1 MNGMQNFLR
10 SFFDPVVMARYLPD
24 VLSGMLVAVW
34 IGAAVVV
41 VGVAAGLALACLRTY
56 RIAICNVFIICF
68 ADIFR
73 ALPPLVLILLL
84 YFGLPGVGV
93 RLSGP
98 MVLFVVLSL
107 TLAAFAEEIFWAGFS
122 AIEKGQWEAGIST
135 GLGFGGTLIYI
146 ALPQAVRLA
155 IPPLVNRVLAIT
167 KMTALGSVIG
177 VSEILSAA
185 TTAQS
190 FSGSATPLSL
200 AAIAYLVLFL
210 PLVFAARMFERR
222 REQSQGR

>member
-1 MNGMQNFLR
+1 MTRMANFLTT
-10 SFFDPVVMARYLPD
+10 FFNRDVMARYLPD
-24 VLSGMLVAVW
+24 ILSGMLVAIW
-34 IGAAVVV
+34 IGLAVVV
-41 VGVAAGLALACLRTY
+41 AGICLGLGLACLRTY
-56 RIAICNVFIICF
+56 RIRIFDVLIICF

-98 MVLFVVLSL
+98 MVLFIVLSL
-107 TLAAFAEEIFWAGFS
+107 TLAAFAEEIFWAGFLS
-122 AIEKGQWEAGIST
+122 VDRGQWEAGMST
-135 GLGFGGTLIYI
+135 GLGFGGTLLHV

-177 VSEILSAA
+177 VSEVLSAA

-200 AAIAYLVLFL
+200 AAIAYLVLFM
-210 PLVFAARMFERR
+210 PLVLAARLFERR
-222 REQSQGR
+222 RDQAQGR

>member
-1 MNGMQNFLR
+1 MSGFLTT
-10 SFFDPVVMARYLPD
+10 FFNVDVMVRYLPD
-24 VLSGMLVAVW
+24 ILSGMVVAVL
-34 IGAAVVV
+34 IGTAVVV
-41 VGVAAGLALACLRTY
+41 AGVLTGLALACLRTY
-56 RIAICNVFIICF
+56 GLRFWNVLIICF

-93 RLSGP
+93 QLSGP
-98 MVLFVVLSL
+98 MVLFIVLSL
-107 TLAAFAEEIFWAGFS
+107 TLAAFAEEIFWAGFLS
-122 AIEKGQWEAGIST
+122 VERGQWEAGIST
-135 GLGFGGTLIYI
+135 GLGVNGTLLYV

-177 VSEILSAA
+177 VSEILSQA

-190 FSGSATPLSL
+190 FSGSATPLTL
-200 AAIAYLVLFL
+200 AALAYLVLFM
-210 PLVFAARMFERR
+210 PLVLAARTFESRR
-222 REQSQGR
+222 DKSQGR

>member
-1 MNGMQNFLR
+1 MANFLTT
-10 SFFDPVVMARYLPD
+10 FFNPDVMARYLPD

-34 IGAAVVV
+34 IGLAVVV
-41 VGVAAGLALACLRTY
+41 AGVLTGLALACLRTY
-56 RIAICNVFIICF
+56 RIWICNILIVCF

-98 MVLFVVLSL
+98 MVLFIVLSL
-107 TLAAFAEEIFWAGFS
+107 TLAAFAEEIFWAGFLS
-122 AIEKGQWEAGIST
+122 VDRGQWEAGIST
-135 GLGFGGTLIYI
+135 GLGFGGTLLYV

-200 AAIAYLVLFL
+200 AAIAYLVLFM
-210 PLVFAARMFERR
+210 PLVFAARLFERR
-222 REQSQGR
+222 RDQNQGR

>member
-1 MNGMQNFLR
+1 MSGFLTT
-10 SFFDPVVMARYLPD
+10 FFNLDVMLRYLPD
-24 VLSGMLVAVW
+24 VLSGMLVAAGLGV
-34 IGAAVVV
+34 AVVFT
-41 VGVAAGLALACLRTY
+41 GLLLGLFLACVRTY
-56 RIAICNVFIICF
+56 RIWFWNVLIICF

-84 YFGLPGVGV
+84 YFGLPGVGLS
-93 RLSGP
+93 LSGP

-107 TLAAFAEEIFWAGFS
+107 TLAAFAEEIFWAGFLS
-122 AIEKGQWEAGIST
+122 VERGQWEAGIST
-135 GLGFGGTLIYI
+135 GLGVFGTLYYV

-177 VSEILSAA
+177 VEEVLSAA

-200 AAIAYLVLFL
+200 AAIAYLILFL
-210 PLVFAARMFERR
+210 PLAVAARLFERR
-222 REQSQGR
+222 RDKSQGR